1 MMDEENDTHLAALE
15 VHAVV
20 VKIRPLLAGREPA
33 IQGAI
38 LADLLG
44 YWLAGHAPGDRAA
57 ILQGHLEF
65 VEFFT
70 RTNAFELRGETFE
83 PTA

>member
-20 VKIRPLLAGREPA
+20 VKIRPL
-33 IQGAI
+33 
-38 LADLLG
+38 
-44 YWLAGHAPGDRAA
+44 LAGHAPGDRAA